1 MMTTLPVTTVPIQQI
16 FDLAQARSTLRTKI
30 MHQRWPI
37 MFNARAS
44 AVITALGELIL
55 ESRDTR
61 CVVIKIEIITD
72 FKQQGVKLS
81 TSFHVSDKTCI
92 QWNNRKQN
100 LNMASADTEIQEVGD
115 KVEITMYVWIN

>member
-30 MHQRWPI
+30 MQQRWPI

-61 CVVIKIEIITD
+61 CVVIKIQIISD
-72 FKQQGVKLS
+72 FDHQGVKLS
-81 TSFHVSDKTCI
+81 TSFHVCDEARI
-92 QWNNRKQN
+92 HWNARKQN
-100 LNMASADTEIQEVGD
+100 LKIASEDIEIQEAGD
-115 KVEITMYVWIN
+115 RVEITMYVWIN